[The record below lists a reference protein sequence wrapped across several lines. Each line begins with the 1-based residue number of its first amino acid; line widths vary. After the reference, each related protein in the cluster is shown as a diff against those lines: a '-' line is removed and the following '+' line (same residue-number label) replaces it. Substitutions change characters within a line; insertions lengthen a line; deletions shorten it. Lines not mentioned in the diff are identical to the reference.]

1 MNDKE
6 LAPLEGPTDPAARF
20 RHLPEPVDLDAT
32 VATHETE
39 PAPDPDGGRDPE
51 RDFMLRHGAL

>member
-1 MNDKE
+1 MNEKE
-6 LAPLEGPTDPAARF
+6 PVPVEKPADAAARF

-39 PAPDPDGGRDPE
+39 PAPDPEGGRDPE
-51 RDFMLRHGAL
+51 RDFMLRYGAL